1 MKGEGGVGA
10 VRCVCPCTAC
20 VSKTANPRLIAKSE
34 TRICPGYTEYYNKNT
49 SIYSRDH
56 AQLFWAIETD
66 QLVLVPSFI
75 INKVCELVAK
85 ILYCA
90 HKVVSYN
97 LIWN

>member
-1 MKGEGGVGA
+1 MLCYHWGCDNLTITLK
-10 VRCVCPCTAC
+10 
-20 VSKTANPRLIAKSE
+20 KANMNVEFHQVLNTTIRIRLS
-34 TRICPGYTEYYNKNT
+34 T
-49 SIYSRDH
+49 H
-56 AQLFWAIETD
+56 AIDRD
-66 QLVLVPSFI
+66 QLVLLPSFI